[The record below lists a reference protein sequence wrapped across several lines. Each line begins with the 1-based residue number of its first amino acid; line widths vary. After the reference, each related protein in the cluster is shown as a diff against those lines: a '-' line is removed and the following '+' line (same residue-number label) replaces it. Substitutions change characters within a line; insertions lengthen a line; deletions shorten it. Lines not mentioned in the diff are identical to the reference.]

1 MDGRRILSDPTGILK
16 RHLLHWAALQPY
28 CLWLDSCGSSTDRYG
43 DHEFM
48 VGVALQWDAGLAHH
62 LDELGRTMA
71 HGPRG
76 WHFGFLGYDLKD
88 ELEPRLRADLQ
99 SSVAFPGMGIFRADV
114 VVTQKRNSSEVIFEA
129 GYSER
134 IHHAILD
141 TPSPKAGV
149 HGFTGFTSNFTEA
162 EYCHTVER
170 IRQHILEGEV
180 YEVNL
185 SQCFTAAI
193 RIDAPVTLW
202 ERLVQSSPVP
212 FSGYCK
218 WGDLH
223 VLCASPERFLRL
235 HGHRLT
241 TQPIKG
247 TSPRGATPEADAQ
260 SAHRLRT
267 SPKEQAENVM
277 IVDLSRN
284 DLHRSCETG
293 SVEVPQLFEL
303 QTFPQVH
310 HLVSTVTGRKRK
322 DLSAVDVLRN
332 TFPPGSMTGA
342 PKIRACELI
351 AQYERL
357 SRGVY
362 SGGLGYF
369 APDGGFD
376 FNVVIR
382 SLVYDASAH
391 RISYHVGGAITWDS
405 VPEEEYAETILKAK
419 AIEGLF

>member
-1 MDGRRILSDPTGILK
+1 
-16 RHLLHWAALQPY
+16 
-28 CLWLDSCGSSTDRYG
+28 
-43 DHEFM
+43 
-48 VGVALQWDAGLAHH
+48 
-62 LDELGRTMA
+62 
-71 HGPRG
+71 
-76 WHFGFLGYDLKD
+76 
-88 ELEPRLRADLQ
+88 
-99 SSVAFPGMGIFRADV
+99 
-114 VVTQKRNSSEVIFEA
+114 
-129 GYSER
+129 
-134 IHHAILD
+134 
-141 TPSPKAGV
+141 
-149 HGFTGFTSNFTEA
+149 
-162 EYCHTVER
+162 
-170 IRQHILEGEV
+170 
-180 YEVNL
+180 
-185 SQCFTAAI
+185 
-193 RIDAPVTLW
+193 
-202 ERLVQSSPVP
+202 
-212 FSGYCK
+212 
-218 WGDLH
+218 
-223 VLCASPERFLRL
+223 
-235 HGHRLT
+235 
-241 TQPIKG
+241 
-247 TSPRGATPEADAQ
+247 
-260 SAHRLRT
+260 
-267 SPKEQAENVM
+267 M